1 MAFSQINLSH
11 SVFSLSSKPEEL
23 KLTSISK
30 VTKTARV
37 DTEASDSFFSLP
49 RIEEQDITDTKR

>member
-23 KLTSISK
+23 KLASISK
-30 VTKTARV
+30 VNKTARV
-37 DTEASDSFFSLP
+37 DSEASDSFFTAKN
-49 RIEEQDITDTKR
+49 RKTTYMDTKR